1 MPHGAPDWSNVVKYY
16 QVHRLDD
23 LAELAV
29 RLGSIITYDRRGDV
43 LWSDSFDY
51 GLLAWRREPLG
62 TGATISA
69 SCEFFRSHGF
79 SAKLTAGSDDAALA
93 RIHRYFPLTV
103 SGTHGVEAS
112 WTLHSQTKEVEI
124 GIFVRDRGIETHFAV
139 KYSLSEKK
147 LYYIDENN
155 ILVILDDDVEIVSA
169 WSLFHTWKL
178 VWNTETGYYVRLLF
192 DDRTYDMS
200 DKKGYV
206 TTYIAADYYKVA
218 LTQYGQAGVNS
229 ISYFDDAI
237 FTINEPVG

>member
-29 RLGSIITYDRRGDV
+29 RLGSITTYDRRGDV

-51 GLLAWRREPLG
+51 GLQAWRREPLG

-93 RIHRYFPLTV
+93 RIRRYFPLTV

-124 GIFVRDRGIETHFAV
+124 GIFVRDKGIETHFAV

-147 LYYIDENN
+147 LYYINETGMWS
-155 ILVILDDDVEIVSA
+155 VLDDAVDLIYMLF
-169 WSLFHTWKL
+169 LFHTWKL
-178 VWNTETGYYVRLLF
+178 VIDTMTGYYVRLLL
-192 DDRTYDMS
+192 DNKTYDLS
-200 DKKGYV
+200 NIKGHV
-206 TTYIAADYYKVA
+206 TTPGGADYFHIVLVHYGIGGANPYIYLDDVI
-218 LTQYGQAGVNS
+218 LTR
-229 ISYFDDAI
+229 
-237 FTINEPVG
+237 NEPV